1 LLATRVM
8 GTAPDMD
15 VDMEALRKK
24 YSRPREE
31 LVAEAQAKY
40 GPGGMGGGNAKDQTA
55 KLTTEVIMCAMCQA
69 HGVIKKQYGA
79 RVIDEVCSHCDGEGC
94 FVKGQKKASQD
105 LKDKVREVEALI
117 ADCEDLD
124 QLERLDEA
132 LKARTIPALD
142 AVLKE
147 YRLARLDAA
156 EKAREAAAAAAAADV
171 PPAEAVPLE

>member
-1 LLATRVM
+1 MFYAVEILSHKKPLGVPWICGVYDARSK
-8 GTAPDMD
+8 
-15 VDMEALRKK
+15 LQRK
-24 YSRPREE
+24 
-31 LVAEAQAKY
+31 VA
-40 GPGGMGGGNAKDQTA
+40 M
-55 KLTTEVIMCAMCQA
+55 
-69 HGVIKKQYGA
+69 
-79 RVIDEVCSHCDGEGC
+79 VIDEVCSHCDGEGC